1 MLFYLNSESLM
12 VTCLST
18 YIVIWMQKQL
28 VISKRRIDY
37 ENEGCRCSSSYGS
50 IQI

>member
-1 MLFYLNSESLM
+1 MVTCLSTYIVM

-28 VISKRRIDY
+28 VISKQISEHGKDK
-37 ENEGCRCSSSYGS
+37 ENRL
-50 IQI
+50 

>member
-18 YIVIWMQKQL
+18 YIVIWMQL
-28 VISKRRIDY
+28 VISKQISEHGKDK
-37 ENEGCRCSSSYGS
+37 ENRL
-50 IQI
+50 

>member
-28 VISKRRIDY
+28 VISNQISEHGKDK
-37 ENEGCRCSSSYGS
+37 ENRL
-50 IQI
+50 

>member
-12 VTCLST
+12 VTCPST

-28 VISKRRIDY
+28 VISKQISEHGKDK
-37 ENEGCRCSSSYGS
+37 ENRL
-50 IQI
+50 